1 MQNNEFTVNILNADQ
16 LYVEGKRIQQLDLG
30 TLVSSDTGSGYGIGI
45 KTDKP
50 RVTFDISG
58 TDGLRIPFGNT
69 SSRPQN
75 IRFTGTAG
83 ESTDYKG
90 VIRYNTET
98 EKYESWLGTNAQ
110 TSWGRFVIEDEDYYT
125 TDISSNILIRGNHT
139 IWGINGDENN
149 SSGNL
154 TLRAGGTIDKQGQ
167 VNYIGTNISNAD
179 KSSKITLTGG
189 NSTNISLT
197 TANQDRMI
205 IDSNGKIG
213 IGVTSPVHNVD
224 ISANQ
229 TMVTNNTSV
238 QSKVITNSAFDSKN
252 ITNNNMYL
260 MLQHGTGNSSGGIF
274 SGIAR
279 SNMGGFSLG
288 VKYNI
293 SIKNIINANSE
304 GFMNINIGQNIHDD
318 KLFLAPYVFGF
329 NPALTT
335 SKFVKL
341 DNNKSNNSN
350 LFISNMEF
358 STLTQQT
365 NFGKNGVF
373 IGKGCT
379 LYSDITN
386 DPELLIFGDNPISNG
401 GVTPQS
407 NGGGILLSDK
417 MRFVTYKDTSF
428 VADSGITSHLG
439 QAISHSKKLQ
449 LNSVTRMVID
459 KDGNVGIG
467 TDNPVSKLDI
477 NGTLTIS
484 NNINKANNTYT
495 GDFVNKI
502 VFRGDREPRYQDSPP
517 QAFMGDVGVIGW
529 KYDGLGP
536 GDDANSGS
544 AAFIIETRRGRG
556 DPETGTLTERFRVS
570 SNGNIGI
577 GTINPGSKLT
587 FETIPSNPDTFSWT
601 NGGNTSSAVSGIDVS
616 PRLSKFVGNG
626 ISWKSKY
633 QSWGA
638 NDLSEGSSDNV
649 ARIFYQPV
657 TFHSIHSYGENN
669 QTGVGLYRSGRLV
682 FTCGDNED
690 EGKYARMVLNSRG
703 YVGIGTTDPQAELDV
718 KASQK
723 TDTTLRETAGI
734 NFSTDNGNTS
744 WSVGYIGG
752 YISAGVNNDTGNYP
766 GGLLF
771 RTRSPDPQNQPGT
784 VSPDVRMV
792 INAIGNVG
800 IGATD
805 PREKLDINGALHIR
819 GTSATT
825 YNNDTNNSTHY
836 NNTYLSFAPLGSVS
850 DWAYLRQIGE
860 NNLIHMALDFHDD
873 DNDARF
879 SIRSVKSTAN
889 PHIVNT
895 RFTVQNDK
903 VGIGISNPQKTL
915 DVGDTSL
922 FRGEMQWRYQ
932 NSSSWHRS
940 HALYGPNK
948 DWYIRSGSSSG
959 QIIIQDTG
967 GNVCIGSGPPT
978 QKLHVN
984 GNIYSTGW
992 IRSNDTGSLLKSYYY
1007 RNSETAT
1014 TAITNLKTSSY
1025 SIVVEKTVNPS
1036 ATGVRFK
1043 VSFDCNYDVGGWGT
1057 DEYRSRIVAKQ
1068 SNSETELIHK
1078 EQKWRDGNHGQGT
1091 RSGVLF
1097 PIIGVF
1103 HTTSTSS
1110 VQFRVEV
1117 RGEGSVNDVIN
1128 IYRNN
1133 GLAFIIEEIKD

>member
-98 EKYESWLGTNAQ
+98 EKYESWLGTNSQ

-288 VKYNI
+288 VKYDN
-293 SIKNIINANSE
+293 STKNIINANSE

-335 SKFVKL
+335 SKFVRL

-358 STLTQQT
+358 TTSTTQQT

-417 MRFVTYKDTSF
+417 MRFVTYKYDSF

-459 KDGNVGIG
+459 KDGKVGIG
-467 TDNPVSKLDI
+467 TD
-477 NGTLTIS
+477 
-484 NNINKANNTYT
+484 
-495 GDFVNKI
+495 
-502 VFRGDREPRYQDSPP
+502 
-517 QAFMGDVGVIGW
+517 
-529 KYDGLGP
+529 
-536 GDDANSGS
+536 
-544 AAFIIETRRGRG
+544 
-556 DPETGTLTERFRVS
+556 
-570 SNGNIGI
+570 
-577 GTINPGSKLT
+577 NPGSKLT

-601 NGGNTSSAVSGIDVS
+601 NGGNTTSAVSGIDVS
-616 PRLSKFVGNG
+616 PRDSKFVGNG

-657 TFHSIHSYGENN
+657 TFHSIYSYSESN

-682 FTCGDNED
+682 FTCGDNEN

-703 YVGIGTTDPQAELDV
+703 NIGIGTDNPLKKIHVKDGRIRIEGGTNFDKSGVLELTNDAGTTSYIFSERSDTNLAGNLFIRSNLNTILDSENINGKVGIGTNDPQ
-718 KASQK
+718 
-723 TDTTLRETAGI
+723 
-734 NFSTDNGNTS
+734 
-744 WSVGYIGG
+744 
-752 YISAGVNNDTGNYP
+752 
-766 GGLLF
+766 
-771 RTRSPDPQNQPGT
+771 
-784 VSPDVRMV
+784 
-792 INAIGNVG
+792 
-800 IGATD
+800 
-805 PREKLDINGALHIR
+805 EKLDVNGALHIR

-825 YNNDTNNSTHY
+825 YNNDTNNSSHY
-836 NNTYLSFAPLGSVS
+836 TNTYLSFAYLGSDN
-850 DWAYLRQIGE
+850 DWAYLRQIGGS
-860 NNLIHMALDFHDD
+860 NLIHMVLDFHDD

-879 SIRSVKSTAN
+879 SIRSVQSTAN
-889 PHIVNT
+889 PHIVKT
-895 RFTVQNDK
+895 RFTVMQDK
-903 VGIGISNPQKTL
+903 VGIGTGSLQSYSTLDVVGADSTGWSGRITAGRQTGARFVAGTWNGAVYVGAHNITSTSIYGETWTHLSINPGGGNVGIGLNGTPLKSL

-932 NSSSWHRS
+932 NSGNTS
-940 HALYGPNK
+940 HALYGPNL
-948 DWYIRSGSSSG
+948 DWYIRSGSGSG
-959 QIIIQDTG
+959 KVVLQDLG
-967 GNVCIGSGPPT
+967 GNVCIGSGTPS

-1007 RNSETAT
+1007 RNIETSTSE
-1014 TAITNLKTSSY
+1014 ISQIMPSGY

-1043 VSFDCNYDVGGWGT
+1043 VSFDCNYDVGGHGT
-1057 DEYRSRIVAKQ
+1057 DAYISRIVAKQ
-1068 SNSETELIHK
+1068 NNNEGTIMFKRQRWKDHS
-1078 EQKWRDGNHGQGT
+1078 GGGT
-1091 RSGVLF
+1091 RSSVLF

-1117 RGEGSVNDVIN
+1117 HAEGSRNDTIS
-1128 IYRNN
+1128 IYRQD
-1133 GLAFIIEEIKD
+1133 GVAFIIEEIKA